1 MRPRFLID
9 TVIIIDHLNG
19 IEPATEWLTSLRAG
33 EATISVVTRAEALA
47 GAEPHERAAL
57 TLLLNTYA
65 CLPIDVDCADLA
77 ADLRRRN
84 RWKLP
89 DAFQAALA
97 STRGLQ
103 LVTRNTRDFSE
114 EMHDFVHIPYRLAGQ
129 QS

>member
-19 IEPATEWLTSLRAG
+19 VERATEWLDSLRAG
-33 EATISVVTRAEALA
+33 EAAISVVTRAETLA
-47 GAEPHERAAL
+47 GARPHERAAV
-57 TLLLNTYA
+57 TALLDAYA
-65 CLPIDVDCADLA
+65 CLPIDADCADLA

-97 STRGLQ
+97 STHNLL
-103 LVTRNTRDFSE
+103 LVTRNTRDFDE
-114 EMHDFVHIPYRLAGQ
+114 GRHDFVHIPYRLADQ
-129 QS
+129 RP

>member
-1 MRPRFLID
+1 MRPRYLID

-19 IEPATEWLTSLRAG
+19 IERATEWLASLRTG
-33 EATISVVTRAEALA
+33 EAAISVITRAETLA
-47 GAEPHERAAL
+47 GARPLERGAMS
-57 TLLLNTYA
+57 LLLDAYP

-77 ADLRRRN
+77 ADFRRHN

-97 STRGLQ
+97 SVNALRLA
-103 LVTRNTRDFSE
+103 TRNTRDFSE
-114 EMHDFVHIPYRLAGQ
+114 EKHGFVHIPYRLGDQ